1 MEKSANLSTSLHNCC
16 TRLFCVEDDDDAD
29 SYPVVNYDL
38 YRSVD
43 GGLRCMMGTTKKNYD
58 GHAWSAMLKTFVRH
72 VLHVMDHILRA
83 LIAQQVLYS
92 RRSIIFALKYY
103 I

>member
-1 MEKSANLSTSLHNCC
+1 MLTFSTSLHNCC
-16 TRLFCVEDDDDAD
+16 TRLFCVEDDDD
-29 SYPVVNYDL
+29 
-38 YRSVD
+38 
-43 GGLRCMMGTTKKNYD
+43 
-58 GHAWSAMLKTFVRH
+58 GHAWSAMLKTCVRH
-72 VLHVMDHILRA
+72 VLHVMDHILLA